1 MTLAILSKYSEPN
14 LHLLTAS
21 HQTLVSCQYFGD
33 NSLEA
38 IDFSCIQSVVV
49 MIPHKP
55 PCSDGSGDGLLE
67 HDRDMRAVLED
78 KCFLSPAIC
87 RIWSKCT
94 R

>member
-14 LHLLTAS
+14 SHLLTAS

-38 IDFSCIQSVVV
+38 IDFSCIQSVVA

-55 PCSDGSGDGLLE
+55 PCSDGSGDHFFLVEKPGL
-67 HDRDMRAVLED
+67 DIAR
-78 KCFLSPAIC
+78 LSDDNASIL
-87 RIWSKCT
+87 SEE
-94 R
+94 